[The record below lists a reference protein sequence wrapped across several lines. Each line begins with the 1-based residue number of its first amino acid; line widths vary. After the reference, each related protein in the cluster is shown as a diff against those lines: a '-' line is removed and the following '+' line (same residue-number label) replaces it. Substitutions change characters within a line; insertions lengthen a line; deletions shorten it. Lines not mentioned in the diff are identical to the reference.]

1 MAATTTPRTAPRRAG
16 ASPQRARGATR
27 FPRTSTP
34 WLFLLVPLVLLLVF
48 TYLPMVNLLR
58 YSMLDWDGLS
68 RHPDFVGIE
77 NFVEIFTRPELFR
90 VLAVSLYYLGA
101 SVVQIVLALYFATI
115 LSFKVRFANLFKG
128 ILFFPYLINA
138 VAIGFMFLYVFRPGG
153 VLDTVLAL
161 FGAGGLSHQWLG
173 DPGMVNY
180 SLAAVS
186 VWRYLGLNFVLFLGA
201 IQSIPGELFEAAEID
216 GANRWHQFRYI
227 ILPGIRPVIGLMSI
241 LSISGSL
248 SVFEIPYIMTQGANG
263 SETFVI
269 QTLNLAFKFNHVG
282 LASAMALV
290 LVAIVLLITWL
301 QRRIVPEERVT
312 P

>member
-1 MAATTTPRTAPRRAG
+1 MAAPTTPRTAPLREG
-16 ASPQRARGATR
+16 ASPRRARRANP
-27 FPRTSTP
+27 FASPLTP
-34 WLFLLVPLVLLLVF
+34 WLFLLVPLALLVVF

-58 YSMLDWDGLS
+58 YSTLDWDGLS
-68 RHPDFVGIE
+68 RHPDFVGLE
-77 NFVEIFTRPELFR
+77 NYVEIFTRPELFR

-101 SVVQIVLALYFATI
+101 SLVQLVLALYFATI

-153 VLDTVLAL
+153 VLDTVLSL
-161 FGAGGLSHQWLG
+161 FGAGGLSRQWLG
-173 DPGMVNY
+173 DPGAVNY

-186 VWRYLGLNFVLFLGA
+186 VWRYVGLSFVLFLGA

-216 GANRWHQFRYI
+216 GANRWHQFRFI

-282 LASAMALV
+282 LASAMAVV

-301 QRRIVPEERVT
+301 QRRVVPEERMT